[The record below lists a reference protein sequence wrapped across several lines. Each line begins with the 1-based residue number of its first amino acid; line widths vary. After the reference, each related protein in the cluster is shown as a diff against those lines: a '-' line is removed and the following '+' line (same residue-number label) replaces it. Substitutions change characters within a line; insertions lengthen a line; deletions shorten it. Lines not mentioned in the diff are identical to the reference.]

1 MVHVG
6 SWNGWGSST
15 HVSHLESPQRAIMG
29 SRFIHAGWAHCGP
42 CVFPGLSM
50 LSAHR
55 RRIEPQS
62 PWAPVA
68 HSASRVRREYSNKN
82 RSHDRKA
89 EGNIPS

>member
-1 MVHVG
+1 MVHAG

-15 HVSHLESPQRAIMG
+15 HVSHLKSPQRVVMG
-29 SRFIHAGWAHCGP
+29 SRFIRSGWAHCGP
-42 CVFPGLSM
+42 CVFSGLSM

-82 RSHDRKA
+82 RSDDRKA